1 MKNLLFILFFLSLIF
16 QRCSP
21 SVPLES
27 PQTTQ
32 ITEETEETEIIE
44 TQETS
49 TPIPILDEHIEI
61 TEEEII
67 EENNDNI
74 NASKIEIECFNI
86 INNKRQENGLEEL
99 QWDDELYK
107 IAKIRAEEASRKW
120 SHTRPD
126 GTPWYTVSDE
136 IHGENL
142 AKGYDSAQDAV
153 NAWMGSQGH
162 KENILRNFTRTAVYF
177 YNAENGWFWCQSFAY

>member
-21 SVPLES
+21 AVPSEPS
-27 PQTTQ
+27 
-32 ITEETEETEIIE
+32 ETSKKIEETEIIE
-44 TQETS
+44 MQETS
-49 TPIPILDEHIEI
+49 EPITILDDYIET

-74 NASKIEIECFNI
+74 NASKIEIECFDI

-99 QWDDELYK
+99 EWDDELYE
-107 IAKIRAEEASRKW
+107 IAKIRAKEASRKW

-126 GTPWYTVSDE
+126 GTPWYTVSNN

-142 AKGYDSAQDAV
+142 AKGYANAELVV
-153 NAWMGSQGH
+153 NAWMDSQGH
-162 KENILRNFTRTAVYF
+162 KENMLRPAFTKTAIF
-177 YNAENGWFWCQSFAY
+177 YYKAENGDFWCQAFAY

>member
-1 MKNLLFILFFLSLIF
+1 MKNLIFILFFLSLIF
-16 QRCSP
+16 QSCSP
-21 SVPLES
+21 SAS
-27 PQTTQ
+27 PEPSQTTQ
-32 ITEETEETEIIE
+32 KIEETEIIE
-44 TQETS
+44 IQETS
-49 TPIPILDEHIEI
+49 TPSPILDEHIET

-99 QWDDELYK
+99 EWDDELYEV
-107 IAKIRAEEASRKW
+107 AKIRAEEASRKW

-142 AKGYDSAQDAV
+142 AKGYNDAGLVV
-153 NAWMGSQGH
+153 NAWMDSQGH
-162 KENILRNFTRTAVYF
+162 KENMLRPAFTKTAIF
-177 YNAENGWFWCQSFAY
+177 YYKAENGWFWCQTFGY